1 MAVTAEAERTEV
13 SGAATKDSLAV
24 IAVAA
29 VAMFAAD
36 AAASYLIVLAMF
48 GGLPFLL
55 GTPVVAV
62 ILTLVISVLSRAMTG
77 RWHVLG
83 AVTATIA
90 LAGAGAYGL
99 LNGILN
105 PIFTQPEW
113 WPHALVCLLTAGL
126 LGLFLGPV
134 AMRIVGAISAVT
146 LIATLVLLPT
156 SADKAAEQHARNQQ
170 QLVNEQLDY
179 FLAEGTR
186 PVVTDLA
193 GWRNPLIR
201 ATGGDA
207 MTWVVSDDGA
217 VADIRVTGH
226 VNEATMDPM
235 APCTWIQRPGDAG
248 GSVNGA
254 LPDWCVQTEA
264 GWVRGDGNGA
274 SFVRDGTLIAVNIG
288 DDYDIRDTGGS
299 SPATPEEISAL
310 AASLRPMTDAEID
323 KWVLP
328 TYAGVDSPVVRTS
341 GL

>member
-1 MAVTAEAERTEV
+1 MTAEAERTEV
-13 SGAATKDSLAV
+13 PGAAAKQSLAV

-29 VAMFAAD
+29 VAMVAAD
-36 AAASYLIVLAMF
+36 AAASYLVVLAMF
-48 GGLPFLL
+48 GGLSFLL
-55 GTPVVAV
+55 RIPVVAV
-62 ILTLVISVLSRAMTG
+62 ILMLVISVLSRAVTG

-90 LAGAGAYGL
+90 LVGAGAYGL
-99 LNGILN
+99 LNGILH
-105 PIFTQPEW
+105 PVFTQPEW
-113 WPHALVCLLTAGL
+113 WPHALVCFLTAGI

-134 AMRIVGAISAVT
+134 AVRIVGAISAVA
-146 LIATLVLLPT
+146 LVATLVLLPT
-156 SADKAAEQHARNQQ
+156 SVDKTAEQHAQNQQ
-170 QLVNEQLDY
+170 QLLNEQRDY
-179 FLAEGTR
+179 FLAAGTR

-207 MTWVVSDDGA
+207 MTWVISDDGA

-235 APCTWIQRPGDAG
+235 APCTWIQRPGDYG
-248 GSVNGA
+248 TSVIGA

-264 GWVRGDGNGA
+264 RWVRADGNGA
-274 SFVRDGTLIAVNIG
+274 SFVRDGTLIAVNVG
-288 DDYDIRDTGGS
+288 DDFDIRDTGGTR
-299 SPATPEEISAL
+299 PATPEEISAL
-310 AASLRPMTDAEID
+310 AASLRTMTDAEID

-328 TYAGVDSPVVRTS
+328 TYAGVDSPVVETP